1 MMPVTKWVDEKPSH
15 CRHSVPVLSKSDLSS
30 MDCQPQGDSMS
41 TTPSSARAKRS
52 RSTAGSAGATTKRP
66 ASETA
71 TVTRSVSAEQRNAMI
86 AESAYLRAEARGFQG
101 GDALQ
106 DWLDGEKEVDA
117 LLSRAAD

>member
-1 MMPVTKWVDEKPSH
+1 
-15 CRHSVPVLSKSDLSS
+15 
-30 MDCQPQGDSMS
+30 MS

-52 RSTAGSAGATTKRP
+52 RSTAGSAGATKRP

-71 TVTRSVSAEQRNAMI
+71 KVIRTVSAEQRNAMI

-101 GDALQ
+101 GDPVR